1 VRDLQAATIHDG
13 DDEKLRRRYAV
24 TVRWRVVQRRKNVVA
39 GIDGVGVAAAIERM
53 WRVNHEI

>member
-1 VRDLQAATIHDG
+1 LQAATIHDG

-39 GIDGVGVAAAIERM
+39 GIDGVGRRRLHREKVERQP
-53 WRVNHEI
+53 